1 MKARAKGEYTS
12 GPAMGK
18 NHVER
23 LSGILE
29 RQSYSLTG
37 K

>member
-1 MKARAKGEYTS
+1 MKARAHGEYTS
-12 GPAMGK
+12 GLATGR

-29 RQSYSLTG
+29 RQSYSLTE